1 MSSYCSFVK
10 SLKPQSTKIH
20 LLTLS
25 ALMDIN
31 MFTTLKSPIN
41 MAKQALLNMDFGDT
55 KALEGVLPI
64 MEGECCIF

>member
-1 MSSYCSFVK
+1 
-10 SLKPQSTKIH
+10 
-20 LLTLS
+20 
-25 ALMDIN
+25 MDIN